1 MMESDPFHAAPPR
14 TTALSAF
21 FQNLA
26 AGLRI
31 AFFMRVRGAKFH
43 VSAGQFVAMAVA
55 SIAISCAMAYF
66 LAGPDGHFDPQA
78 LPTETA
84 WIPLALL
91 AGYVSARL
99 TRDSRYGLLIP
110 VLVGAVGIV
119 LSILST
125 AMWYAVARGW
135 LSEFALRISTLDV
148 ELYPILFSWWAL
160 AVWLGV
166 RRLTPRGVGRAV
178 APSWTVALFVLLPA
192 YFLPPDPLW
201 IADEAADS
209 EAHAEFSEEALYAQE
224 GLLRD
229 AERQLKPERPGV
241 EDLYFVAF
249 APYAG
254 QNVFMKETL
263 SIGKLMDERF
273 DTSGRS
279 MALISHPGLL
289 DRYPLATLTS
299 LREVLQAV
307 GERINPD
314 EDVVMLHLT
323 SHGSQTHE
331 LSVSFPPLD
340 LQSIRPSDLRLALDE
355 ARIKWRIVV
364 VSACYSGGFIDALRD
379 AHTLVVTASDA
390 QHTSFGCGNLFDFTY
405 FSQAYYDE
413 ALRKTRN
420 FQEAFALATESIRR
434 RENREGLEA
443 SNPQMFVGAAMKE
456 KLLRLQKRLDAG
468 AVNEK

>member
-1 MMESDPFHAAPPR
+1 MIESDQLDAERPR
-14 TTALSAF
+14 TTAVSAF
-21 FQNLA
+21 MQNLA

-43 VSAGQFVAMAVA
+43 ASAGQFVAIAAASVAVSFA
-55 SIAISCAMAYF
+55 AAVM
-66 LAGPDGHFDPQA
+66 LAGLDGSFDVQA

-91 AGYVSARL
+91 AGYLSSRF
-99 TRDSRYGLLIP
+99 TRDARYALLIP
-110 VLVGAVGIV
+110 VVVGVVGIA
-119 LSILST
+119 LSVLST
-125 AMWYAVARGW
+125 AIWFAVGRGW
-135 LSEFALRISTLDV
+135 LNDLTLRISALDV
-148 ELYPILFSWWAL
+148 QLYPILFSWWAL
-160 AVWLGV
+160 AVWLGI
-166 RRLTPRGVGRAV
+166 RRLTPRGAGRAV

-201 IADEAADS
+201 IADEVKDS

-224 GLLRD
+224 YLLRD
-229 AERQLKPERPGV
+229 AERRLKPERPGV

-254 QNVFMKETL
+254 QNVFMKETQ
-263 SIGKLMDERF
+263 SIGKIMDERF

-279 MALISHPGLL
+279 IALISHPGLL
-289 DRYPLATLTS
+289 DRYPIATLTS
-299 LREVLQAV
+299 LRDVLQAV
-307 GERINPD
+307 GERINPE
-314 EDVVMLHLT
+314 EDVVLLHLT

-355 ARIKWRIVV
+355 ARIKWRIIV

-413 ALRKTRN
+413 ALRKTHN
-420 FQEAFALATESIRR
+420 FEEAFTLAAESIRR

-443 SNPQMFVGAAMKE
+443 SNPQMYMGAAMKE

-468 AVNEK
+468 AANEK